1 MQIDIDT
8 ETLETIFT
16 HATTAARHAGYLD
29 DIDDIVETVDPLTT
43 SINEICRV
51 VAGLLGK
58 SYAPQPAR
66 EPTQDGEPE
75 FNVANAVDDLRQLVA
90 KADALAN
97 AAESLLDEMIW
108 VNDDDYDDLRRRERL
123 AHLVGTT
130 SEAVQ
135 EAMEVGDRL
144 AVELSTRQPGE

>member
-1 MQIDIDT
+1 M
-8 ETLETIFT
+8 
-16 HATTAARHAGYLD
+16 
-29 DIDDIVETVDPLTT
+29 
-43 SINEICRV
+43 
-51 VAGLLGK
+51 
-58 SYAPQPAR
+58 
-66 EPTQDGEPE
+66 
-75 FNVANAVDDLRQLVA
+75 A